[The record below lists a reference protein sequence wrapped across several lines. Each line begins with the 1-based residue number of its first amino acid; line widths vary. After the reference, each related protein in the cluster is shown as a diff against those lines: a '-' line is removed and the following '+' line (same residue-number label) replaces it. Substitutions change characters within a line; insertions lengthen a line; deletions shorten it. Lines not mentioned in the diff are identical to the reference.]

1 MSQQGPRSPHL
12 GKLITRLTR
21 SLVAVKDWDMEFT
34 MDFVGRRTNYSPD
47 TVYRWQQGRV
57 RPRSETIEMLIQIGK
72 EEANLDREWGESL
85 LHAAQHPD
93 TVAILNKLWGPKESR
108 SIPCNLP
115 TAEHSALIGRQHEI
129 ADLLDLLSDQYP
141 AHLISVDGIGG
152 VGKTA
157 LVMEAAYRCL
167 RNSTS
172 DVRNSQ
178 IPTFDAIIFVSA
190 KQRYLTP
197 SGLLSSTEA
206 QRTLR
211 DIFREVAQT
220 LNRFEIIQA
229 TPQDQLARVRDALSR
244 QRTLLIVDNL
254 ETMEEKQEIVAFLY
268 RLPHQAKVVITTR
281 ERALFSPIRLEQL
294 EEEDAV
300 NLMKKE
306 AQKKGVELS
315 EEQALTLYQRIGG
328 IPAALVYSIGQIA
341 SGYSLKTVLN
351 KVLNANGDV
360 PHFCF
365 EESISPLRERPAHK
379 LLMAMAMFSK
389 HPVREAIAHVAGL
402 TADANAVEDGLAQLL
417 QLSLISQHG
426 GRYHMLPLTREYAL
440 TELSTHPEFEWEA
453 RRRWVEWYMN
463 FTNQYGG
470 YDWTEWHIQ
479 FDRIEEEWENL
490 LAVFDW
496 CAANEAYYAIRS
508 FWHSGGVL
516 KVAYIY
522 GYWDDLLI
530 WLNWLTQAA
539 ERRGDWSI
547 AVSAM
552 MEVGSILSHMGR
564 LEDADRFLRRAWD
577 LREHADFRIQVE
589 IIQIIAR
596 LRTYQEQYAEAQYWL
611 DQANAFLEKAQLHE
625 PEYSRKWI
633 NNQRYYGELCYK
645 KRDYDQAEMC
655 FRQVLD
661 RAQMIGRQRS
671 IIASQNYLANIAIA
685 QDRLVEAEG
694 LLKTG
699 LTVCERNKDKRRTA
713 YYKCSFAHLYRK
725 LDDLGASRRWAE
737 EAFDGFERLGMQ
749 LEMEEMRALLQELQ
763 D

>member
-1 MSQQGPRSPHL
+1 MSRRGPRSPHL

-21 SLVAVKDWDMEFT
+21 SLAAIKEWDMEFT
-34 MDFVGRRTNYSPD
+34 MDFVGRRTSYSAD

-57 RPRSETIEMLIQIGK
+57 NPRPETIEMLVQIGK

-85 LHAAQHPD
+85 LQTARHPD
-93 TVAILNKLWGPKESR
+93 TMAILTKLWGPKESR

-115 TAEHSALIGRQHEI
+115 TAEHSVLIGRQHEVT
-129 ADLLDLLSDQYP
+129 DLLDLLSDQYP
-141 AHLISVDGIGG
+141 AHLISIDGIGG

-172 DVRNSQ
+172 DVRNRQ
-178 IPTFDAIIFVSA
+178 IPTFEAIIFASA
-190 KQRYLTP
+190 KQQYLTS
-197 SGLLSSTEA
+197 SGLLSVTEA

-220 LNRFEIIQA
+220 LDRFEIIQA
-229 TPQDQLARVRDALSR
+229 THQDQPARVRTALSR

-254 ETMEEKQEIVAFLY
+254 ETMEEKQEILAFLY
-268 RLPHQAKVVITTR
+268 RLPHQVKVVITTR
-281 ERALFSPIRLEQL
+281 ERAMFSPIRLEQL

-306 AQKKGVELS
+306 AQEKGVELS
-315 EEQALTLYQRIGG
+315 EEQALTLYKRIGG

-365 EESISPLRERPAHK
+365 EGSIGPLRGRPAHK
-379 LLMAMAMFSK
+379 LLMAMAMFPK
-389 HPVREAIAHVAGL
+389 HPVREAIVHAAGL
-402 TADANAVEDGLAQLL
+402 TDDANTVEEGLAQLL
-417 QLSLISQHG
+417 QLSLINLYG
-426 GRYHMLPLTREYAL
+426 GRYRMLPLTREYAL
-440 TELSTHPEFEWEA
+440 TELSAHQAFEHEA
-453 RRRWVEWYMN
+453 RRRWVEWYVN

-496 CAANEAYYAIRS
+496 CAVNDAYHAIRS

-539 ERRGDWSI
+539 ERRGDWLI

-552 MEVGSILSHMGR
+552 MEIGSTLSHMGR

-577 LREHADFRIQVE
+577 LHVHADSRRQVE
-589 IIQIIAR
+589 LIQIIAR
-596 LRTYQEQYAEAQYWL
+596 LRTSQEQYAEAQHWL
-611 DQANAFLEKAQLHE
+611 DKANAFLEKAQLHE
-625 PEYSRKWI
+625 PEHSRKWI

-645 KRDYDQAEMC
+645 KRDYDQAEIY
-655 FRQVLD
+655 FRQILD
-661 RAQMIGRQRS
+661 RAQIIGRQRS
-671 IIASQNYLANIAIA
+671 IISAQNYLANIAIA
-685 QDRLVEAEG
+685 QDRLDEAES
-694 LLKTG
+694 LLQTG
-699 LTVCERNKDKRRTA
+699 LTVCERNKDKRRIA

-725 LDDLGASRRWAE
+725 LDNLGEARRWAK
-737 EAFDGFERLGMQ
+737 EAFDDLGRLGMQ
-749 LEMEEMRALLQELQ
+749 LEMEEMRTFLQELQ